1 MKKIMIE
8 DLVKMLNNYQNNQI
22 ELSFDGIISMNIKF
36 KIKKISNEENY
47 LIFYDKFN
55 KEISLNNHQIMKIER
70 LENEII
76 LIKFDSFQTLKI
88 LF

>member
-1 MKKIMIE
+1 MKKITIE
-8 DLVKMLNNYQNNQI
+8 DLVEILKNYENNQI
-22 ELSFDGIISMNIKF
+22 ELFFDGTISMNIEF

-47 LIFYDKFN
+47 LIFYDEFDK
-55 KEISLNNHQIMKIER
+55 KISLNNHQIMKIEA
-70 LENEII
+70 LENESI